1 MTDLT
6 QKKTTLFT
14 VVPGAGTTAHGS
26 GTDDAFLVVPGK
38 ESLGGIKI
46 TDDGKDLFV
55 VNLNNRK
62 LYRYDAT
69 TATASAP
76 KAVYA
81 IPDPGCPAAGD
92 WRPFGLGLQDGV
104 GYLGGVCSGESTG
117 KLSTCAR
124 WSCPSTS
131 PPERS
136 ARRCWISRWTTRV
149 SPPLAVAHATARA
162 GSPGPTPSRPPRTD
176 RPARAI
182 WPNQN
187 RSWARSVSRPTA
199 PCCWPSATA
208 SATAPR
214 PVPRPTHPPTSCQ
227 AVTWTRHAWRAGCT

>member
-1 MTDLT
+1 MTPSLSYRARRAWAASRSLMT
-6 QKKTTLFT
+6 ARTCSSSTS
-14 VVPGAGTTAHGS
+14 TTAS
-26 GTDDAFLVVPGK
+26 ST
-38 ESLGGIKI
+38 
-46 TDDGKDLFV
+46 
-55 VNLNNRK
+55 
-62 LYRYDAT
+62 AT
-69 TATASAP
+69 TPRRRPLRRRRPSTPSRTRVVRRPGTGAPSASACRTASATS
-76 KAVYA
+76 AA
-81 IPDPGCPAAGD
+81 CAPASPRGSS
-92 WRPFGLGLQDGV
+92 R
-104 GYLGGVCSGESTG
+104 
-117 KLSTCAR
+117 TCAR